1 MVYCRMPAVAGRRF
15 MLRLIL
21 SVLLLASSAAA
32 ETRFIYPNL
41 DLPVRRGAGDVYRI
55 IKMVK
60 GGDQVE
66 QIEEKAGWAKIRM
79 ADGSEGWIEQR
90 LLTIDQPSA
99 QRLEGLLTENG
110 QLKQKISQLE
120 QNLGELN
127 MGLTALKEHQ
137 GAEGDKTATCNAQ
150 LDAVRAEHRAE
161 QDTTTAKRFVI
172 GLGVLLI
179 GWLLGRISAGPRRK
193 HNRRL
198 L

>member
-1 MVYCRMPAVAGRRF
+1 MFLKTVTAA
-15 MLRLIL
+15 RLIL
-21 SVLLLASSAAA
+21 PVLLIASSAAA

-41 DLPVRRGAGDVYRI
+41 DLPVRRGSAAVYKI

-60 GGDQVE
+60 VGEQVE

-90 LLTIDQPSA
+90 LLTADQPSG
-99 QRLEGLLTENG
+99 QRLEGLLTENK
-110 QLKQKISQLE
+110 QLKQQIIQLE

-127 MGLTALKEHQ
+127 MGMTALKEHQ
-137 GAEGDKTATCNAQ
+137 GAEGDKVASCNAQ

-172 GLGVLLI
+172 ALGVFVV
-179 GWLLGRISAGPRRK
+179 GWLMGRISSGSRK
-193 HNRRL
+193 RPARRL